1 MTSPS
6 LTLKLLS
13 AITTPHGPIRLQALM
28 QRGPL
33 PGMGQVTR
41 IQQRSANVVELSLSV
56 GSDFQGFQAGQYL
69 QLGQQIDGRWV
80 KRPFSPA
87 CAPFAGAGE
96 LHFAIRIQDQGLWT
110 GHLQQG
116 LAIGQPIMVG
126 QAAGDYVLPETAG
139 HIDHLVLVSGGTG
152 LAPNL
157 SLAAFAAEQGIAKIS
172 LLHYNRNDQDIPG
185 EPLLKQLQENPAVRW
200 QPINTALKP
209 STSMPWAGH
218 FHRRHIQALS
228 APNERQHIMVCG
240 PESLRTAVH
249 KLGAHKTDPRTVH
262 SESFGL
268 ALRPTGT
275 ASKTSAV
282 EFSRSQVKAT
292 ASGQSLLEIA
302 EANGLNPEFGCRM
315 GICASC
321 TCRKTQGQVRDL
333 RDGSLSA
340 HGEEEIRLCVSA
352 PVGDVQINL

>member
-1 MTSPS
+1 MTSSS
-6 LTLKLLS
+6 LTSKLLS

-41 IQQRSANVVELSLSV
+41 IQQRSANVVELSLDV
-56 GSDFQGFQAGQYL
+56 GADFQGFQAGQYL

-110 GHLQQG
+110 GQLQQG

-126 QAAGDYVLPETAG
+126 EAAGDYVLPESASD
-139 HIDHLVLVSGGTG
+139 IDHLVLVSGGTG

-157 SLAAFAAEQGIAKIS
+157 SLAAFAADQGIAKIS
-172 LLHYNRNDQDIPG
+172 LLHYNRDDQDLPG
-185 EPLLKQLQENPAVRW
+185 APLLQQLQEHPAVRW
-200 QPINTALKP
+200 QPIDTRQKP
-209 STSMPWAGH
+209 SKSEPWAGH
-218 FHRRHIQALS
+218 FDRRHIQALS
-228 APNERQHIMVCG
+228 VAGERQHVMVCG
-240 PESLRTAVH
+240 PEPLRTAVH
-249 KLGAHKTDPRTVH
+249 KLRADKANPRTVQ
-262 SESFGL
+262 SESFGTT
-268 ALRPTGT
+268 LRPTVA
-275 ASKTSAV
+275 ASEASAV
-282 EFSRSQVKAT
+282 EFSRSQVKVT
-292 ASGQSLLEIA
+292 ARGQSLLELA
-302 EANGLNPEFGCRM
+302 EASGLNPEFGCRM